1 VSNPSPVAPSAAPAR
16 NWLRFS
22 NLKLEATVFM
32 LIALTFAAVLGQ
44 EAFTS
49 RTLDLSR
56 KAAQYYAFVYGD
68 YQEGGKS
75 TATFDNAVP
84 LKWSCDL
91 KPGVQYAY
99 CGYGLHLD
107 VTNTGT
113 GLDFSQ
119 YQKIKLRLNYQGV
132 GDHVRIALQTAV
144 PSDLGI
150 EVKPGDTIPL
160 VAEFVVKQ
168 GDNDIELTV
177 DQFTIESWWL
187 SSRNLTPDKVK
198 PPLDRVMSVGFSS
211 GSATPHGQFTVTVKS
226 LQFEGTSLTTAQ
238 WYLVILGVWLVL
250 TGGFLVFRFFG
261 MRRTYEARQRHLAEE
276 QAVLAKAHAAAES
289 ASAAKSQ
296 FLANMSHELRTPLN
310 AIIGY
315 AQLLRTRKLDDQ
327 DMTAVKTIHHSG
339 EHLLTM
345 ITDILDIA
353 KVEAGKFELLPASFD
368 IHACVRNVGQM
379 VRLRGDEKGLEVVVD
394 IAAGVP
400 QTVIADQKR
409 LRQVLINLLGNAIKF
424 TSEGEVRLDV
434 SVVSFAE
441 GEVRLRLDV
450 IDTGLGI
457 PDDDIGR
464 IFRPFE
470 QTGNAVSRS
479 GGTGLGL
486 SITHQIVEM
495 MGGTIT
501 VESTLGQ
508 GSRFSVELPLPLSAA
523 ETGDAPVVSSLG
535 DACGRYD
542 ILIADDTESNR
553 VLLRSA
559 LEAQGF
565 RVRDAGNGAQAIEQ
579 MREARPDLVLM
590 DLRMPVMD
598 GLDAMRAIR
607 KDAELSAVPVIA
619 LSANPSPEKE
629 ALAIQAGANRLLP
642 KPVDLAALAA
652 VMAELLSPG
661 NSPAVSDEPVMV
673 APPAE
678 VMAHLLA
685 LARAGNLRA
694 IRKEIPVIA
703 AEHPHSSAFMA
714 RLDSLCAAYQSPA
727 VLRLIELH
735 SEDRAAA

>member
-1 VSNPSPVAPSAAPAR
+1 VLKPSSVSAPSGQ
-16 NWLRFS
+16 WFRFS

-44 EAFTS
+44 EAITS
-49 RTLDLSR
+49 RQFDLHAR
-56 KAAQYYAFVYGD
+56 AAQYYAFVYGD

-75 TATFDNAVP
+75 TASYDAAKP
-84 LKWSCDL
+84 LQWSCDL
-91 KPGVQYAY
+91 KTGVQYAY

-113 GLDFSQ
+113 GVDFSKFQ
-119 YQKIKLRLNYQGV
+119 NVKLRVNYKGV
-132 GDHVRIALQTAV
+132 GDHMRVALQTAV
-144 PSDLGI
+144 PKELVPDA
-150 EVKPGDTIPL
+150 KPGDTIPL
-160 VAEFVVKQ
+160 VAEFTVKQ
-168 GDNDIELTV
+168 GDNDISLTME
-177 DQFTIESWWL
+177 QFTVEAWWL
-187 SSRNLTPDKVK
+187 AAHNLTPDKVK
-198 PPLDRVMSVGFSS
+198 PPLDKVMSVGFSS
-211 GSATPHGQFTVTVKS
+211 ASAATFGTFTATVTG
-226 LQFEGTSLTTAQ
+226 LEFEGTSLTTAQ

-250 TGGFLVFRFFG
+250 TGGFLVFRFFS
-261 MRRTYEARQRHLAEE
+261 MRRTYEARQKHLAEE

-315 AQLLRTRKLDDQ
+315 AQLLKTRPLDDQ
-327 DMTAVKTIHHSG
+327 DLSAVRTIHHSG

-353 KVEAGKFELLPASFD
+353 KVEAGKLELLPASFD
-368 IHACVRNVGQM
+368 VHACVRNVGQM
-379 VRLRGDEKGLEVVVD
+379 VRLRGEEKGLTVTVD
-394 IAAGVP
+394 IADGVP
-400 QTVIADQKR
+400 QTVVADQKR

-424 TSEGEVRLDV
+424 TSEGEVRLEVAVV
-434 SVVSFAE
+434 SVAE
-441 GEVRLRLDV
+441 GEARLRFDV
-450 IDTGLGI
+450 VDTGLGI
-457 PDDDIGR
+457 PEGDIGR

-495 MGGTIT
+495 MGGAIT

-508 GSRFSVELPLPLSAA
+508 GSRFRVELPLPLSAP
-523 ETGDAPVVSSLG
+523 ESGDAPVVSSLG

-565 RVRDAGNGAQAIEQ
+565 RVRDAVNGAEAIEQ
-579 MREARPDLVLM
+579 MRLAPPDLVLM

-598 GLDAMRAIR
+598 GLDAIRAIR
-607 KDAELSAVPVIA
+607 KDAELSAVPVVA

-629 ALAIQAGANRLLP
+629 TLARDAGANRLLP
-642 KPVDLAALAA
+642 KPVDLAVLAA
-652 VMAELLSPG
+652 VMADLLAPE
-661 NSPAVSDEPVMV
+661 NTPAVAGEPSMI
-673 APPAE
+673 APPAD
-678 VMAHLLA
+678 VMTRLLT

-694 IRKEIPVIA
+694 IRKDIPAMVA
-703 AEHPHSSAFMA
+703 DHPQSGAFLE
-714 RLDSLCAAYQSPA
+714 RLDTLCAAYQSPA
-727 VLRLIELH
+727 VLRLIEQH
-735 SEDRAAA
+735 GEEKAAA